1 MVVPFIDWRNSGSPP
16 VIIFAAYKLHDMN
29 YKDLV
34 FRRIESTSAGD
45 VLQAVVRFD
54 NGLGLSVLSG
64 PGTLTSS
71 DRPYEVAVISFA
83 EDGSYSIVYP
93 DFTHNDVLSFLTG
106 DQVSE
111 YMVMVSAEAHV
122 TGLDA

>member
-1 MVVPFIDWRNSGSPP
+1 MT
-16 VIIFAAYKLHDMN
+16 

-34 FRRIESTSAGD
+34 FSRIESTPCGD
-45 VLQAVVRFD
+45 VSQAIVRFE
-54 NGLGLSVLSG
+54 NNLGLSVLQG

-83 EDGSYSIVYP
+83 KDGTYTIIYP
-93 DFTHNDVLSFLTG
+93 EFTHDDVLSFLTA

-111 YMVMVSAEAHV
+111 YMVLVSAGTHIAALEA
-122 TGLDA
+122 

>member
-1 MVVPFIDWRNSGSPP
+1 MILHSSRITGSLPFN
-16 VIIFAAYKLHDMN
+16 IFAVLIQRNMT
-29 YKDLV
+29 YKDLE
-34 FRRIESTSAGD
+34 FSRIESGPRGD
-45 VLQAVVRFD
+45 VVQAVVRFA

-71 DRPYEVAVISFA
+71 DRPYEAAVISFA
-83 EDGSYSIVYP
+83 DDGTFTIVYP

-111 YMVMVSAEAHV
+111 YMVMVSSEPHAAVLES
-122 TGLDA
+122 

>member
-1 MVVPFIDWRNSGSPP
+1 MT
-16 VIIFAAYKLHDMN
+16 

-34 FRRIESTSAGD
+34 FNRIESTPRGD
-45 VLQAVVRFD
+45 VMQAIVRFD

-71 DRPYEVAVISFA
+71 DRPYEAAVISFA
-83 EDGSYSIVYP
+83 EDGTFTIVYP

-111 YMVMVSAEAHV
+111 YMVMVSSEPHAA
-122 TGLDA
+122 GLKA

>member
-1 MVVPFIDWRNSGSPP
+1 MTF
-16 VIIFAAYKLHDMN
+16 
-29 YKDLV
+29 KDLV
-34 FRRIESTSAGD
+34 FSRIESTPNGD
-45 VLQAVVRFD
+45 VCQAVVRFD

-71 DRPYEVAVISFA
+71 DRPYEAAVISFS
-83 EDGSYSIVYP
+83 EDGSFTIVYP

-111 YMVMVSAEAHV
+111 YMVMVSSEPHAA
-122 TGLDA
+122 GLKA